1 MTKKN
6 IENLLNFLDEIDSK
20 IFNKLK
26 QLDEIDF
33 KLIKKFSSNNNT
45 INSEKI
51 SKDKLVE
58 LILNSQLKLKLEK
71 KEILDRF
78 EKLDKLKI
86 FK

>member
-33 KLIKKFSSNNNT
+33 KLIKKFVSNNNA

-51 SKDKLVE
+51 SKDKLFE
-58 LILNSQLKLKLEK
+58 LILNSQLKLEK

>member
-26 QLDEIDF
+26 KLDEIDF
-33 KLIKKFSSNNNT
+33 KLIKKFSLNNTT

-51 SKDKLVE
+51 SKDKLIK

>member
-26 QLDEIDF
+26 KLDEIDF
-33 KLIKKFSSNNNT
+33 KLIKKFSSNNTT

-58 LILNSQLKLKLEK
+58 LILNSQLKLEK

>member
-33 KLIKKFSSNNNT
+33 KLIKKFSSNNTT

-51 SKDKLVE
+51 SKNKFDE
-58 LILNSQLKLKLEK
+58 LILGGQLKLKLEK

>member
-58 LILNSQLKLKLEK
+58 LILNSQLKLELEK

>member
-26 QLDEIDF
+26 KLDEIDF
-33 KLIKKFSSNNNT
+33 KLIKKFSSNNTT

-58 LILNSQLKLKLEK
+58 LILNSQLKLELEK

>member
-33 KLIKKFSSNNNT
+33 KLIKKFSSNNTT
-45 INSEKI
+45 IIREKI

-58 LILNSQLKLKLEK
+58 LILNSQLKLELEK

>member
-26 QLDEIDF
+26 KLDEIDF

-58 LILNSQLKLKLEK
+58 LILNSQLKLEK
-71 KEILDRF
+71 KEVLDRF

>member
-6 IENLLNFLDEIDSK
+6 IENLLNFLDEIDNK

-33 KLIKKFSSNNNT
+33 KLIKKFSSNYTN
-45 INSEKI
+45 INSKKI
-51 SKDKLVE
+51 SKERLNE
-58 LILNSQLKLKLEK
+58 LICKSQLKLKLEK

-78 EKLDKLKI
+78 IKLDKLKI

>member
-6 IENLLNFLDEIDSK
+6 IENLLNFLDEIDIK

-26 QLDEIDF
+26 KLDEIDF
-33 KLIKKFSSNNNT
+33 KLIKKFLSNNNT

-58 LILNSQLKLKLEK
+58 LILNSQLKLEK

>member
-26 QLDEIDF
+26 KLDEIDF

>member
-26 QLDEIDF
+26 KLDEIDF
-33 KLIKKFSSNNNT
+33 KLIKKFSSNNTT

-58 LILNSQLKLKLEK
+58 LILNSQLKLQK

>member
-6 IENLLNFLDEIDSK
+6 IDNLLKFLDEIDNK

-33 KLIKKFSSNNNT
+33 KLIKKFSSTNTHVNN
-45 INSEKI
+45 EKI
-51 SKDKLVE
+51 SKDKLDE
-58 LILNSQLKLKLEK
+58 LILSGQFKLKLEK

>member
-6 IENLLNFLDEIDSK
+6 IENLLNFLDEIDGK

-26 QLDEIDF
+26 KLDEIDF
-33 KLIKKFSSNNNT
+33 KLIKKFSSNNTN

-51 SKDKLVE
+51 SKKKLDE
-58 LILNSQLKLKLEK
+58 LILSSQLKLKLEK

>member
-26 QLDEIDF
+26 KLDEIDF

-51 SKDKLVE
+51 SKVKLVE

>member
-26 QLDEIDF
+26 KLDEIDF
-33 KLIKKFSSNNNT
+33 KLIKKFSSNNTT
-45 INSEKI
+45 INCEKI

-58 LILNSQLKLKLEK
+58 LILNSQLKLQK

>member
-26 QLDEIDF
+26 KLDEIDF
-33 KLIKKFSSNNNT
+33 KLIKKILPNNNT

-58 LILNSQLKLKLEK
+58 LILNSQLKLEK

>member
-26 QLDEIDF
+26 KLDEIDF

-45 INSEKI
+45 INSKKI

-78 EKLDKLKI
+78 KNLDKLKI

>member
-26 QLDEIDF
+26 KLDEIDF
-33 KLIKKFSSNNNT
+33 KLIKKFSLNNTT

-71 KEILDRF
+71 K
-78 EKLDKLKI
+78 
-86 FK
+86 

>member
-20 IFNKLK
+20 VFNRLK
-26 QLDEIDF
+26 KLDEIDF
-33 KLIKKFSSNNNT
+33 KLIKKFSSNNTT

-58 LILNSQLKLKLEK
+58 LILNSQLKLEK

>member
-26 QLDEIDF
+26 KLDEIDF
-33 KLIKKFSSNNNT
+33 KLIKKFLSNNNT

-58 LILNSQLKLKLEK
+58 LILNSQLKLEK

>member
-26 QLDEIDF
+26 KLDEIDF
-33 KLIKKFSSNNNT
+33 KLIKKFSSNNNA
-45 INSEKI
+45 INSENI

>member
-26 QLDEIDF
+26 KLDEIDF
-33 KLIKKFSSNNNT
+33 KLIKKFSSNNT
-45 INSEKI
+45 IVNRENI
-51 SKDKLVE
+51 SKDKLDE
-58 LILNSQLKLKLEK
+58 LILSGQLKLKLEK

>member
-20 IFNKLK
+20 VFNKLK
-26 QLDEIDF
+26 KLDEIDF
-33 KLIKKFSSNNNT
+33 KLIKKFSSNNTT

-58 LILNSQLKLKLEK
+58 LILNNQLKLKLEK